1 MPVITT
7 EVKVLLG
14 MFVWV
19 VILHF
24 WRKEKNIEN
33 FIADVLTLILVI
45 LVGIF
50 GMLINHVKWIIML
63 IEVFSFAHY
72 NSNTGKN
79 EVSDLYATK
88 SAIDFLQLILVK
100 NSPSFFVDDSLLD
113 GDGRVHKNKLA

>member
-1 MPVITT
+1 
-7 EVKVLLG
+7 
-14 MFVWV
+14 
-19 VILHF
+19 
-24 WRKEKNIEN
+24 
-33 FIADVLTLILVI
+33 
-45 LVGIF
+45 
-50 GMLINHVKWIIML
+50 ML